1 MGVTN
6 DNKRLSMLTPAGT
19 LPRALLIGVIQRGRY
34 HAHCYHIV
42 SKGMYIIHGT
52 LPRIA
57 PLGHYFLC
65 KYFRG
70 ISESHLLGV

>member
-6 DNKRLSMLTPAGT
+6 DNKRLSILTPAGT

-42 SKGMYIIHGT
+42 SKGMYNWQ
-52 LPRIA
+52 
-57 PLGHYFLC
+57 
-65 KYFRG
+65 
-70 ISESHLLGV
+70 